1 MTCKDCIH
9 CEACE
14 RMISDTSK
22 MFKVLLSEILKMN
35 CDIKYDSTNILSGAE
50 ICQCFQD
57 RARFVE
63 LPCKVGDTVYFNN
76 VHLRYAKV
84 IAIYIDAS
92 GGMFD
97 LDVVTNIETVAGYEH
112 FINKD
117 YTFEDIGKRLFLTK
131 EAAEQALKERESNE

>member
-1 MTCKDCIH
+1 MATCAECVHVEVCSEKNLHVAVGMNITPRFKYKRIEQE
-9 CEACE
+9 CEH
-14 RMISDTSK
+14 
-22 MFKVLLSEILKMN
+22 FKN
-35 CDIKYDSTNILSGAE
+35 C
-50 ICQCFQD
+50 
-57 RARFVE
+57 ARFVE

-76 VHLRYAKV
+76 VHLRYGKV

-97 LDVVTNIETVAGYEH
+97 LDIATNIETVAGYEH

-131 EAAEQALKERESNE
+131 ESAKQALKERENDGK

>member
-1 MTCKDCIH
+1 MAICAECVHVDVCHEFVKELAAARGLKLGSVEEISAILQSDDCEQFKD
-9 CEACE
+9 
-14 RMISDTSK
+14 RS
-22 MFKVLLSEILKMN
+22 
-35 CDIKYDSTNILSGAE
+35 
-50 ICQCFQD
+50 
-57 RARFVE
+57 RFVE

-97 LDVVTNIETVAGYEH
+97 LDIATNIETVAGYEH

-117 YTFEDIGKRLFLTK
+117 YTFEDVGRRLFLTSE
-131 EAAEQALKERESNE
+131 EAERALKGCECNGQSEN

>member
-1 MTCKDCIH
+1 MATCAECVHVDVCHEFVKELAAARGLKLGSVEEISAILQSDDCEQFKD
-9 CEACE
+9 
-14 RMISDTSK
+14 RS
-22 MFKVLLSEILKMN
+22 
-35 CDIKYDSTNILSGAE
+35 
-50 ICQCFQD
+50 
-57 RARFVE
+57 RFVE

-97 LDVVTNIETVAGYEH
+97 LDIATNIETVAGYEH

-117 YTFEDIGKRLFLTK
+117 YTFEDVGRRLFLTSE
-131 EAAEQALKERESNE
+131 EAERALKGCECNGQSEN